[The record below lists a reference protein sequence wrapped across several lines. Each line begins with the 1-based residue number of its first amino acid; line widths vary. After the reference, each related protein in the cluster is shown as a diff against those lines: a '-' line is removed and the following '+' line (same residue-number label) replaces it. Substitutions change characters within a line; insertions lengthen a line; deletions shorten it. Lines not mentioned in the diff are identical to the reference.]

1 MSPAPKKK
9 AFTLIELLVVIAI
22 IGILIA
28 LLLPAVQAARES
40 ARRTACQNHLKQIG
54 LALHN
59 FHGVNNRFPLGSE
72 NAGPVLLT
80 APRITYM
87 ISLYPF
93 LEQKPAYDRWDPT
106 APGTPDG
113 YGGTIPW
120 CSSVNSLGDDAVTA
134 VVVPTLVCPSDGMGG
149 KTSTRVK
156 YWTSCHSNYLAFFG
170 DDNYASILPGAV
182 PADRRA
188 AFAFNYGARIS
199 EILDG
204 TSHTMV
210 FGEYL
215 TGVPEGGAQEDFRGA
230 IWIDIPGLSQIF
242 TRSTPNSTSA
252 DVFFP
257 AGRCFDRPE
266 LNLPCT
272 IGAKE
277 ESTAAARSRH
287 RGGVHVLMGD
297 GSVHFVNQSISLS
310 VWRAMGTIAG
320 GEVGSGF

>member
-1 MSPAPKKK
+1 MSPARK

-22 IGILIA
+22 IGILMA
-28 LLLPAVQAARES
+28 LLFPAVQAAREA
-40 ARRTACQNHLKQIG
+40 ARRTGSRNNLRQVG
-54 LALHN
+54 LALHG

-72 NAGPVLLT
+72 NGKPILLI

-93 LEQKPAYDRWDPT
+93 LEQKPAFDRWDPT

-113 YGGTIPW
+113 YGGSVPW
-120 CSSVNSLGDDAVTA
+120 CASVNSLGDDAVTA
-134 VVVPTLVCPSDGMGG
+134 VVVPNLLCPSDGMGG
-149 KTSTRVK
+149 KTSTRVT
-156 YWTSCHSNYLAFFG
+156 YWTSSHSNYLAFCG
-170 DDNYASILPGAV
+170 DDNYGAILPDAV
-182 PADRRA
+182 PAHRRT
-188 AFAFNYGARIS
+188 AFGFNYGARLG

-204 TSHTMV
+204 TSCTMV

-230 IWIDIPGLSQIF
+230 IWIDIPGLSQIY
-242 TRSTPNSTSA
+242 TRSTPNSTSP

-257 AGRCFDRPE
+257 AGRCYNRPE

-272 IGAKE
+272 IASKE

-287 RGGVHVLMGD
+287 PGGVHVLLGD

-310 VWRAMGTIAG
+310 VWRARGTIAG
-320 GEVGSGF
+320 GEVVDGF